1 LGPGVFTADL
11 SRGRGTCVGGAH
23 APSQRTDGTTPSG
36 RSGVILADIAGTTMS
51 DTLPLPRILGVG
63 EERGPARLVA
73 DVLGADYQLH
83 WVSAGSAA
91 LAEAP
96 DVWPDTVLLD
106 TVLPDMSASEL
117 CRRLLADGRIK
128 INTPVVICGSQ
139 APGQEERVIA
149 IKAGA
154 RGFLGPWLPPDALR
168 AECAAYVQ
176 AKRETDRG
184 LPEALVDTRTGLY
197 SRRGLVRRM
206 REIGA
211 QAIRLHEPLSCL
223 VLEVSVDRGEGAEA
237 TERPSIGWL
246 RGMQNAAR
254 QSDVTGRVGPGTLAV
269 IAPGTDAAGAVR
281 LAERLTEA
289 LRHLAIRD
297 GIAGDVQIH
306 VGYEAVSNLAYA
318 PIEPVAMLLRAATAL
333 RNGRPEPKRAWVRRF
348 QPAMPSR

>member
-1 LGPGVFTADL
+1 
-11 SRGRGTCVGGAH
+11 
-23 APSQRTDGTTPSG
+23 
-36 RSGVILADIAGTTMS
+36 MS

-73 DVLGADYQLH
+73 DALGADYELH
-83 WVSAGSAA
+83 WVGAGSAA

-106 TVLPDMSASEL
+106 TVLPDISAPEL
-117 CRRLLADGRIK
+117 CRRLLADGRVK
-128 INTPVVICGSQ
+128 INTPVVLCGAQ
-139 APGQEERVIA
+139 APGQEERVTA
-149 IKAGA
+149 LKAGA

-184 LPEALVDTRTGLY
+184 IPEALVDTRTGLY

-223 VLEVSVDRGEGAEA
+223 VLEVS

-246 RGMQNAAR
+246 RGMQDAAR

-289 LRHLAIRD
+289 LRHLATQD
-297 GIAGDVQIH
+297 GIAGEVQIQ

-333 RNGRPEPKRAWVRRF
+333 RAGRPEPKRAWVRRF